1 MIWHYRL
8 GHPSFQCLKYLFP
21 IFFIFFRIKCHFSFN
36 AKFVNY
42 LNIIMHL
49 FLHNLTRPPN
59 HSLWFIGMFRD
70 LAEFLHLLK
79 KKKRFVTF
87 IDDHTRLTWV
97 YLMKEKSKVETIF
110 KPFYTMVQTQ
120 FHKKI
125 QIFRSDNGKEYFNKI
140 LGSFFLENKYCSS
153 KLLQWYS
160 LTKWVSWKKK
170 KQTPIRNSSGVTFYN

>member
-1 MIWHYRL
+1 M
-8 GHPSFQCLKYLFP
+8 SFFFQCEICQLSK
-21 IFFIFFRIKCHFSFN
+21 HHHASFSPQPYK
-36 AKFVNY
+36 ASK
-42 LNIIMHL
+42 
-49 FLHNLTRPPN
+49 P
-59 HSLWFIGMFRD
+59 SLWFIGMFRD
-70 LAEFLHLLK
+70 LVEFLQVLK
-79 KKKRFVTF
+79 KKWFVTF

-110 KPFYTMVQTQ
+110 KLFYTMVQTQ

-170 KQTPIRNSSGVTFYN
+170 KTNTY